1 MNLTAEQWFSRL
13 HARRL
18 REQATIQ
25 EWWDYYEGNQALY
38 YVAKILEEQQ
48 DRFPALTINWP
59 AVIAEGISDRSR
71 VEGFFLNGSDE
82 YDDELWGVWQRN
94 DLDEFQSENHIS
106 SLVAGVSYMIA
117 GPGDLGPL
125 LTVESPESM
134 TVEVDPRT
142 RRVVAALKVW
152 KSDAESAIEDR
163 AVLMLPGRLI
173 EFENGK
179 PAGEKRPR
187 WMTAATKLQTSP
199 EVPVVPFFNKQ
210 RQRVG
215 RSELTAIR
223 PLVDAANQIATNM
236 MAGVEHQAVPRKYA
250 LGVDKSNFIDPKT
263 GEPLPAWKI
272 ATGAVWVNPFDPENP
287 EAKPEVG
294 QFAAADIRNFDTA
307 LSLIAR
313 CATGVYGLPPHRLGF
328 NIGDNPAAAD
338 GIRASEVDW
347 VARIE
352 NRHVSWGSAYERL
365 MRLAMAILGRDPNA
379 AVRLETHWRNPATPT
394 LAARADAAAKA
405 YTSGISDLRQARLDY
420 GYSLT
425 QIKAMEER
433 EAAAVGDPTLERIAR
448 ELMSPTAPGQ
458 TNAPASNG

>member
-1 MNLTAEQWFSRL
+1 MNLTAEQWFTRLSR
-13 HARRL
+13 RRQN
-18 REQATIQ
+18 EQQTILD
-25 EWWDYYEGNQALY
+25 WWAYYEGVQPLY

-59 AVIAEGISDRSR
+59 AVIADGISHRSR

-82 YDDELWGVWQRN
+82 SDDELWGVWQDN
-94 DLDEFQSENHIS
+94 DLDEFQDENHVAS
-106 SLVAGVSYMIA
+106 SVTGVSYMIA
-117 GPGDLGPL
+117 GPGDNGPL
-125 LTVESPESM
+125 LTVESPESV
-134 TVEVDPRT
+134 TIEVDPRT

-152 KSDAESAIEDR
+152 KSDVESALEDQ
-163 AVLMLPGRLI
+163 ALLMLPNRMV

-179 PAGEKRPR
+179 PVGEKRPK
-187 WMTAATKLQTSP
+187 WLPKATKLQTSP
-199 EVPVVPFFNKQ
+199 EVPVVPFLNRQ
-210 RQRVG
+210 RQRRG
-215 RSELTAIR
+215 RSELTEIR

-250 LGVDKSNFIDPKT
+250 LNVRREDFIDPNT
-263 GEPLPAWKI
+263 GDPLPAWKI
-272 ATGAVWVNPFDPENP
+272 ATGAVWAHPFNEENP
-287 EAKPEVG
+287 EVKPEVG
-294 QFAAADIRNFDTA
+294 QFSAADIRNFDTA

-352 NRHVSWGSAYERL
+352 TRQTAWGSSYERL
-365 MRLAMAILGRDPNA
+365 MRLALAIMGRDPSA
-379 AVRLETHWRNPATPT
+379 ATRMETHWRPAHTPT
-394 LAARADAAAKA
+394 LGAKADAATKA

-425 QIKAMEER
+425 QVKAMEER
-433 EAAAVGDPTLERIAR
+433 EATAGDPTLERISR
-448 ELMSPTAPGQ
+448 ELLRPG
-458 TNAPASNG
+458 NDSASVG